1 MGGVESDAS
10 LVLRL
15 TRGEG
20 AALEELYRRYAPQ
33 VNGLLLRMLG
43 SREEAE
49 EILQDT
55 FVQVYREARRYSP
68 ERGAVSTF
76 IFTLGRNLAL
86 SRLRMRRARPQKD
99 EERDLH
105 DPEQEIGLWSEDDP
119 TTRILVHRALE
130 CLDKDDRML
139 LEESFFWGY
148 SHTELAQRH
157 HMPLGT
163 IKTKVRRALLRL
175 RTVLNDPNEVSEGGG
190 GS

>member
-1 MGGVESDAS
+1 MESDAA
-10 LVLRL
+10 LVLRAS
-15 TRGEG
+15 RGE
-20 AALEELYRRYAPQ
+20 ASALEELYRRYAPQ
-33 VNGLLLRMLG
+33 LNGLLLRMLG

-55 FVQVYREARRYSP
+55 FVQLYREAGRYSP

-76 IFTLGRNLAL
+76 VFTLGRNLAL

-130 CLDKDDRML
+130 CLEKDDRLL

-148 SHTELAQRH
+148 SHTELAERH

-175 RTVLNDPNEVSEGGG
+175 RAVLNDPSEVSDA
-190 GS
+190 GSGS